1 MKAQSND
8 SMYEDKQFQS
18 LLSLT
23 RSEYSKEIFISYFTK
38 IAEVLVNDD
47 DNTLISFLSFSN
59 YMKLPIFLCK
69 RIFSGID
76 RNRNSISV
84 ENFAI
89 FLSELYAGDVYT
101 KIKIVFQ
108 IFDINKEN
116 SIQYENFS
124 LSFYLWY

>member
-47 DNTLISFLSFSN
+47 DKI
-59 YMKLPIFLCK
+59 YKQRKKLLL
-69 RIFSGID
+69 R
-76 RNRNSISV
+76 
-84 ENFAI
+84 
-89 FLSELYAGDVYT
+89 L
-101 KIKIVFQ
+101 
-108 IFDINKEN
+108 
-116 SIQYENFS
+116 
-124 LSFYLWY
+124 